1 MSRGRSITNVSH
13 KATERYTKMILSGEI
28 QLEGRTPCLL
38 PATGST
44 VSWQTGDY
52 VPSRDNPPI
61 ALRPGADDH
70 KRHSSKIGEAGVIYR
85 DRGHL

>member
-1 MSRGRSITNVSH
+1 MSRGRSITNVSK

-44 VSWQTGDY
+44 ASWKDGDY
-52 VPSRDNPPI
+52 IPSRDNPQSNI
-61 ALRPGADDH
+61 RPGADDH
-70 KRHSSKIGEAGVIYR
+70 KRYASKGVEAQVTYR
-85 DRGHL
+85 RGHA

>member
-1 MSRGRSITNVSH
+1 MKYEPLAANLRKSIGVTG
-13 KATERYTKMILSGEI
+13 KWQRRK
-28 QLEGRTPCLL
+28 PL
-38 PATGST
+38 PNEATGPYART
-44 VSWQTGDY
+44 F
-52 VPSRDNPPI
+52 VPFDTSRDNPPI